1 MHLFH
6 FLSVFW
12 LNGISLWQCGGMRYG
27 LQQDDLGIIILL
39 IVQNPPSPLLGP
51 HFPLSHRQPAKNQ
64 ACYYVIHTQ
73 WFPHYIA
80 TLFKLYYGW
89 MNDCGWSLCWTSLYF
104 WSSRR
109 WGGDCHLMFTWCWSP
124 RAPCESRPPRRSS
137 PSSEGPSQRT
147 WGQFG
152 LSWISKIPVRKLA
165 L

>member
-39 IVQNPPSPLLGP
+39 IVQNPPSPLLAP

-89 MNDCGWSLCWTSLYF
+89 MNDCDGLLCTF
-104 WSSRR
+104 
-109 WGGDCHLMFTWCWSP
+109 DHLVAGAVTVTWCSP
-124 RAPCESRPPRRSS
+124 DVGLPERHVRVDHLVVVVPRLRV
-137 PSSEGPSQRT
+137 PHKGPEDN
-147 WGQFG
+147 
-152 LSWISKIPVRKLA
+152 LD
-165 L
+165 